1 MRLEGIIRHSLFS
14 VWGVLAIYFPL
25 HSGVRTL
32 QYKGHTGSINWIL
45 SMGKGHKHEVKDSFV
60 PRSDSALCSYFYY
73 RLAQGIDFAGF

>member
-1 MRLEGIIRHSLFS
+1 MKLESIIRHSLFS
-14 VWGVLAIYFPL
+14 VWGVLTFYSLL

-32 QYKGHTGSINWIL
+32 QYEGHTGSMIWTL
-45 SMGKGHKHEVKDSFV
+45 SMGKGHKHKVKGSFV